1 MNFGVYLFSKEC
13 GLRLIVN
20 SEGLIHLTLGP
31 RVIKT
36 GIAVTLALYICYFF
50 DFDPAVFAGVA
61 AIFAVQP
68 SIYRTWKHLLDQVV
82 TNTMGAAIALFVI
95 YFVGNEPIIIGMV
108 MIIVILVSLKMKMEN
123 TISLTLV
130 TILAIMGAPSDEGIW
145 FAANR
150 FLIIL
155 IGIAS
160 AFVVNI
166 SIFPPKYKK
175 NFIEKNRTTFQN
187 MSLLMRTA
195 ISNELTEKSFQE
207 DYTKLNKDL
216 KQLEEYFKILD
227 EERAKMSKLNPQDA
241 REIVV
246 FKQMLKC
253 LQKGEEVLEII
264 EEHYFQSNSSEEDS
278 ELFDEQI
285 EQLIKCHEYFLLKY
299 EGKIRAEEQR
309 EEDEVLIQC
318 SLFLGIIL
326 EKYRNEGGEKLRL
339 VVIGSSIF
347 EYAFQ
352 LQRLNQ
358 LIEKYRKT
366 VKKSKQRIA

>member
-1 MNFGVYLFSKEC
+1 M
-13 GLRLIVN
+13 
-20 SEGLIHLTLGP
+20 TLGP

-36 GIAVTLALYICYFF
+36 GIAVTVALYICFFF
-50 DFDPAVFAGVA
+50 DLEPAIFAGVA

-68 SIYRTWKHLLDQVV
+68 SIYRTWKHVLDQVI
-82 TNTMGAAIALFVI
+82 TNTMGAAIALLVI
-95 YFVGNEPIIIGMV
+95 HFIGNEPIIIGIV
-108 MIIVILVSLKMKMEN
+108 MIIVILISLKLKMESA
-123 TISLTLV
+123 ISLTLV
-130 TILAIMGAPSDEGIW
+130 TILAVMGAPIHEGLW

-166 SIFPPKYKK
+166 TIFPPKYKK
-175 NFIEKNRTTFQN
+175 NFVDKSYTVFQN

-207 DYTKLNKDL
+207 GYTHLKKDL
-216 KQLEEYFKILD
+216 KQLDEYFKILD

-253 LQKGEEVLEII
+253 LQKGEEVIDII
-264 EEHYFQSNSSEEDS
+264 EEHYFQSGTDDKDS
-278 ELFDEQI
+278 VLFDDHI

-299 EGKIRAEEQR
+299 EGKIRTDEER
-309 EEDEVLIQC
+309 DEDKVLVES
-318 SLFLGIIL
+318 SLFLSL
-326 EKYRNEGGEKLRL
+326 VMEKYRLDEGEKLRL
-339 VVIGSSIF
+339 VVIGAAIF

-358 LIEKYRKT
+358 LIEQYRKNI
-366 VKKSKQRIA
+366 KKSKSSVA